1 MTMPDS
7 VSDAAG
13 AGVAG
18 AVGGVAGKPRD
29 VNYDLLRVVAMCLV
43 IGVHVINNYMPVKM
57 ALTGGAETVRSVL
70 FALFMVCNPLFIM
83 VSGRFNLTC
92 DAGRLGSTRLSGNL
106 PGSGS
111 DARTG
116 GGAGQADPG
125 SLAPYVRYYYK
136 RFVSLIVPYLL
147 YAGGMGF
154 VAYLV
159 IDHRSVGGAVSGT
172 LFDLFSGYDDSVY
185 WFVFMLAGFVLAT
198 PFLAAMMRAIGR
210 SGAWLLIGLAAAVAA
225 AEQICNLAGYPL
237 TFLQSFPWRGL
248 LVYYLFGFVLEYYP
262 PSTRM
267 RHGLYAS
274 APFALAWTV
283 ATPYL
288 FAGQQIQVGR
298 TLTVSFAVVV
308 AAVFLFFRYDVHPAS
323 ARLRRAITWLAGYS
337 YTIYLVHSPLSK
349 VLISPRIPA
358 PTDGWSYAGIS
369 VLMFGATLLAA
380 LLFAVIADTVVLK
393 PVQRLLRKV
402 RL

>member
-7 VSDAAG
+7 VS
-13 AGVAG
+13 
-18 AVGGVAGKPRD
+18 GVAGKPRD

-57 ALTGGAETVRSVL
+57 TLAGSAETVRSVL

-83 VSGRFNLTC
+83 VSGRFNLTF
-92 DAGRLGSTRLSGNL
+92 DAGRLGSTRSAGRL

-111 DARTG
+111 DARAG
-116 GGAGQADPG
+116 GGAGQADPS

-248 LVYYLFGFVLEYYP
+248 LVYYLLGFVLEYYP
-262 PSTRM
+262 AVRAYTARRVCVGAVRPGLDRCHAISVR
-267 RHGLYAS
+267 RPADAGRPHAHGLLRGGGGRGVPVLPVRRAHHVGAGAQGDY
-274 APFALAWTV
+274 LAGGV
-283 ATPYL
+283 LLHDLSGA
-288 FAGQQIQVGR
+288 F
-298 TLTVSFAVVV
+298 
-308 AAVFLFFRYDVHPAS
+308 AAVQGADWPEDSRAYGRMVVCGYQRADVWRYVAGG
-323 ARLRRAITWLAGYS
+323 AAICGDCRY
-337 YTIYLVHSPLSK
+337 
-349 VLISPRIPA
+349 R
-358 PTDGWSYAGIS
+358 
-369 VLMFGATLLAA
+369 GA
-380 LLFAVIADTVVLK
+380 
-393 PVQRLLRKV
+393 
-402 RL
+402 

>member
-7 VSDAAG
+7 VAGAAG
-13 AGVAG
+13 AGG
-18 AVGGVAGKPRD
+18 AGKPRD

-57 ALTGGAETVRSVL
+57 TLTGSAEVTRSVL

-83 VSGRFNLTC
+83 VSGRFNLTF
-92 DAGRLGSTRLSGNL
+92 DAAQGAGRPRPNG
-106 PGSGS
+106 
-111 DARTG
+111 
-116 GGAGQADPG
+116 
-125 SLAPYVRYYYK
+125 LAPYVRYYYK
-136 RFVSLIVPYLL
+136 RFISLIVPYLL

-198 PFLAAMMRAIGR
+198 PFLAAMMRTIGR
-210 SGAWLLIGLAAAVAA
+210 SGAWLLVGLAAAVAA
-225 AEQICNLAGYPL
+225 AEHICDLAGYPL

-248 LVYYLFGFVLEYYP
+248 LIYYLSGFVLEYYP
-262 PSTRM
+262 PSARI
-267 RHGLYAS
+267 RHGVYAL

-288 FAGQQIQVGR
+288 FAGQQMQVGR
-298 TLTVSFAVVV
+298 TVTVAFAMVVM
-308 AAVFLFFRYDVHPAS
+308 ATFLFFRYDVHITS
-323 ARLRRAITWLAGYS
+323 ARVRKAIIWLAGYS

-349 VLISPRIPA
+349 VLIGPRIPA

>member
-7 VSDAAG
+7 VS
-13 AGVAG
+13 
-18 AVGGVAGKPRD
+18 GVAGKPRD

-43 IGVHVINNYMPVKM
+43 ICVHVINNYMPVKM
-57 ALTGGAETVRSVL
+57 TLAGSAEVTRSVL

-83 VSGRFNLTC
+83 VSGRFNLTF
-92 DAGRLGSTRLSGNL
+92 DAAQGAGRPRPNG
-106 PGSGS
+106 
-111 DARTG
+111 
-116 GGAGQADPG
+116 
-125 SLAPYVRYYYK
+125 LAPYARYYYK

-154 VAYLV
+154 VAYLAV
-159 IDHRSVGGAVSGT
+159 DHRPVGGAFSGM

-248 LVYYLFGFVLEYYP
+248 LVYYLLGFVLEYYP
-262 PSTRM
+262 PSTRA
-267 RHGLYAS
+267 RRGLYAL

-288 FAGQQIQVGR
+288 FAGQHIQVGR

-349 VLISPRIPA
+349 VLIGPRIPT

-369 VLMFGATLLAA
+369 VLMFAATLLAA
-380 LLFAVIADTVVLK
+380 LAFAVVADTVVLK

>member
-13 AGVAG
+13 A
-18 AVGGVAGKPRD
+18 GVAGKPRD

-92 DAGRLGSTRLSGNL
+92 DAGRLGSTRSSGNL

-125 SLAPYVRYYYK
+125 SFAPYVRYYYK

-210 SGAWLLIGLAAAVAA
+210 SGAWLLVGLAA

-248 LVYYLFGFVLEYYP
+248 LVYYLLGFVLEYYP
-262 PSTRM
+262 PSTRA
-267 RHGLYAS
+267 RRGLYAL
-274 APFALAWTV
+274 APFALAWIV

-308 AAVFLFFRYDVHPAS
+308 AAVFLFFRYDVHPSS
-323 ARLRRAITWLAGYS
+323 ARLRRGITWLAGYS
-337 YTIYLVHSPLSK
+337 YTVYLVHSPLSK
-349 VLISPRIPA
+349 VLIGPRIPA

-369 VLMFGATLLAA
+369 VLMFAATLLAA

>member
-7 VSDAAG
+7 VS
-13 AGVAG
+13 
-18 AVGGVAGKPRD
+18 GVAGKLRD

-57 ALTGGAETVRSVL
+57 TLAGSAEVTRSVL

-83 VSGRFNLTC
+83 VSGRFNLTFDAAQC
-92 DAGRLGSTRLSGNL
+92 AGRPQPN
-106 PGSGS
+106 GS
-111 DARTG
+111 DARAG
-116 GGAGQADPG
+116 GGSGQADPS

-136 RFVSLIVPYLL
+136 RFISLIVPYLL

-198 PFLAAMMRAIGR
+198 PFLAAMMRTIGR
-210 SGAWLLIGLAAAVAA
+210 SGAWLLVGLAAAVAA

-237 TFLQSFPWRGL
+237 VFLQSFPWRGL
-248 LVYYLFGFVLEYYP
+248 LVYYLLGFVLEYYP
-262 PSTRM
+262 PSARA
-267 RHGLYAS
+267 RYGLYAL

-283 ATPYL
+283 ATPHL
-288 FAGQQIQVGR
+288 FTGQQVQVGR
-298 TLTVSFAVVV
+298 TLTVAFAIVVMT
-308 AAVFLFFRYDVHPAS
+308 VFLFFRYDVHITS
-323 ARLRRAITWLAGYS
+323 ARLRKAIIWLAGYS

-349 VLISPRIPA
+349 VLIGPRM
-358 PTDGWSYAGIS
+358 PTPTNGWSYAGIS

-380 LLFAVIADTVVLK
+380 LVFAVIADTVVLK

>member
-1 MTMPDS
+1 
-7 VSDAAG
+7 
-13 AGVAG
+13 
-18 AVGGVAGKPRD
+18 
-29 VNYDLLRVVAMCLV
+29 MCLV

-57 ALTGGAETVRSVL
+57 ALAGSAETVRSVL

-92 DAGRLGSTRLSGNL
+92 DAGRLGSTRSSGNL

>member
-7 VSDAAG
+7 VS
-13 AGVAG
+13 
-18 AVGGVAGKPRD
+18 GVAGKPRD

-57 ALTGGAETVRSVL
+57 TLAGSAEVTRSVL

-83 VSGRFNLTC
+83 VSGRFNLTF
-92 DAGRLGSTRLSGNL
+92 DADRPVSTHSAGRL

-111 DARTG
+111 DAWAG
-116 GGAGQADPG
+116 GGAGQADPS

-136 RFVSLIVPYLL
+136 RFISLIVPYLL

-237 TFLQSFPWRGL
+237 TFLQSFPWRGTAGL
-248 LVYYLFGFVLEYYP
+248 L
-262 PSTRM
+262 
-267 RHGLYAS
+267 
-274 APFALAWTV
+274 
-283 ATPYL
+283 
-288 FAGQQIQVGR
+288 
-298 TLTVSFAVVV
+298 
-308 AAVFLFFRYDVHPAS
+308 S
-323 ARLRRAITWLAGYS
+323 ARIRAGILSAVHADAARLVRVGAVRPGVDRRHAVPVRRPADSGRPHAHGFLRGGGGRGVPVLPVRRAHHVGAG
-337 YTIYLVHSPLSK
+337 
-349 VLISPRIPA
+349 A
-358 PTDGWSYAGIS
+358 
-369 VLMFGATLLAA
+369 
-380 LLFAVIADTVVLK
+380 
-393 PVQRLLRKV
+393 
-402 RL
+402 

>member
-7 VSDAAG
+7 VS
-13 AGVAG
+13 
-18 AVGGVAGKPRD
+18 GVAGKPRD

-57 ALTGGAETVRSVL
+57 TLAGSAEVARSVL

-83 VSGRFNLTC
+83 VSGRFNLTF
-92 DAGRLGSTRLSGNL
+92 DADRPVSTHSAGRL

-111 DARTG
+111 DARAG

-125 SLAPYVRYYYK
+125 SLAPYARYYYK

-198 PFLAAMMRAIGR
+198 PFLAAMMRTIGR
-210 SGAWLLIGLAAAVAA
+210 SGAWLLVGLAAAVAA

-248 LVYYLFGFVLEYYP
+248 LVYYLLGFVLEYYP
-262 PSTRM
+262 PSTWM

-308 AAVFLFFRYDVHPAS
+308 AAVFLFFRYDVHITS
-323 ARLRRAITWLAGYS
+323 ARLRKAITWLAGYS

-349 VLISPRIPA
+349 VLIGPRIPA

-369 VLMFGATLLAA
+369 VLMFAATLLAA

-393 PVQRLLRKV
+393 PVQRLLRNVALPRKG

>member
-7 VSDAAG
+7 VSGVAVSDATVS
-13 AGVAG
+13 GVAG
-18 AVGGVAGKPRD
+18 RPRD

-57 ALTGGAETVRSVL
+57 TLAGGAEVVRFVL

-83 VSGRFNLTC
+83 VSGRFNLTF
-92 DAGRLGSTRLSGNL
+92 DVNKPSTDKSSSHGLK
-106 PGSGS
+106 
-111 DARTG
+111 
-116 GGAGQADPG
+116 
-125 SLAPYVRYYYK
+125 PYARYYYK
-136 RFVSLIVPYLL
+136 RFISLIVPYLL

-210 SGAWLLIGLAAAVAA
+210 SGAWLLVGLAAVVAA
-225 AEQICNLAGYPL
+225 AEHICDLAGYPL

-248 LVYYLFGFVLEYYP
+248 LIYYLLGFVLEYYP
-262 PSTRM
+262 PSARI
-267 RHGLYAS
+267 RHGVYAL

-288 FAGQQIQVGR
+288 FVGQQMQVGR
-298 TLTVSFAVVV
+298 TVTVAFAMVVM
-308 AAVFLFFRYDVHPAS
+308 ATFLFFRYDVHITS
-323 ARLRRAITWLAGYS
+323 ARVRKAIIWLAGYS

-349 VLISPRIPA
+349 VLIGPRIPV

>member
-7 VSDAAG
+7 VSDA
-13 AGVAG
+13 
-18 AVGGVAGKPRD
+18 AGKPRD

-57 ALTGGAETVRSVL
+57 TLAGSAETVRSVL

-83 VSGRFNLTC
+83 VSGRFNLTF
-92 DAGRLGSTRLSGNL
+92 DAAQGAGRPRPNG
-106 PGSGS
+106 
-111 DARTG
+111 
-116 GGAGQADPG
+116 
-125 SLAPYVRYYYK
+125 LAPYARYYYK

-154 VAYLV
+154 VAYLAV
-159 IDHRSVGGAVSGT
+159 DHRPVGGAFSGM

-248 LVYYLFGFVLEYYP
+248 LVYYLLGFVLEYYP
-262 PSTRM
+262 PSTRA
-267 RHGLYAS
+267 RRGLYAL

-288 FAGQQIQVGR
+288 FAGQHIQVGR
-298 TLTVSFAVVV
+298 TLTVSFVVVV

-349 VLISPRIPA
+349 VLIGPRIPT

-369 VLMFGATLLAA
+369 VLMFAATLLAA
-380 LLFAVIADTVVLK
+380 LAFAVVADTVVLK
-393 PVQRLLRKV
+393 PVQRLLRNVALPRKG
-402 RL
+402 RP

>member
-7 VSDAAG
+7 VS
-13 AGVAG
+13 
-18 AVGGVAGKPRD
+18 GVAGKLRD

-57 ALTGGAETVRSVL
+57 TLAGSAEVVRFVL

-83 VSGRFNLTC
+83 VSGRFNLTF
-92 DAGRLGSTRLSGNL
+92 DVNKPSTDKSSSHGLK
-106 PGSGS
+106 
-111 DARTG
+111 
-116 GGAGQADPG
+116 
-125 SLAPYVRYYYK
+125 PYARYYYK
-136 RFVSLIVPYLL
+136 RFISLIVPYLL

-210 SGAWLLIGLAAAVAA
+210 SGAWLLVGLAAVVAA
-225 AEQICNLAGYPL
+225 AEHICDLVGYPL

-248 LVYYLFGFVLEYYP
+248 LIYYLLGFVLEYYP
-262 PSTRM
+262 PSARI
-267 RHGLYAS
+267 RRGVYAL

-288 FAGQQIQVGR
+288 FAGQQMQVGR
-298 TLTVSFAVVV
+298 TVTVAFAMVVM
-308 AAVFLFFRYDVHPAS
+308 ATFLFFRYDVHITS
-323 ARLRRAITWLAGYS
+323 ARVRKAIIWLAGYS

-349 VLISPRIPA
+349 VLIGPRIPV

-369 VLMFGATLLAA
+369 VLMFAATLLAA

-393 PVQRLLRKV
+393 PVQCLLRKV

>member
-7 VSDAAG
+7 VS
-13 AGVAG
+13 
-18 AVGGVAGKPRD
+18 GVAGKPRD

-57 ALTGGAETVRSVL
+57 TLAGSAEVTRSVL

-83 VSGRFNLTC
+83 VSGRFNLTF
-92 DAGRLGSTRLSGNL
+92 DADRPVNTHSAGRL

-111 DARTG
+111 DARAG

-125 SLAPYVRYYYK
+125 SLAPYARYYYK

-198 PFLAAMMRAIGR
+198 PFLAAMMYDRPIGR
-210 SGAWLLIGLAAAVAA
+210 LAADRPGRRRGRCRAYMRSCRISVDVPAV
-225 AEQICNLAGYPL
+225 I
-237 TFLQSFPWRGL
+237 PWRGL
-248 LVYYLFGFVLEYYP
+248 LIHCLLGFVLEYYP
-262 PSTRM
+262 PNPRVYGAACMS
-267 RHGLYAS
+267 L
-274 APFALAWTV
+274 APFALALDSR
-283 ATPYL
+283 TPYL
-288 FAGQQIQVGR
+288 FAGQQMQSWPHGHGCVR
-298 TLTVSFAVVV
+298 DVVV
-308 AAVFLFFRYDVHPAS
+308 MATFLFFRYDVHVRRRGCVR
-323 ARLRRAITWLAGYS
+323 RLSGWLDVPTRFIWY
-337 YTIYLVHSPLSK
+337 SPLS
-349 VLISPRIPA
+349 RC
-358 PTDGWSYAGIS
+358 
-369 VLMFGATLLAA
+369 
-380 LLFAVIADTVVLK
+380 
-393 PVQRLLRKV
+393 
-402 RL
+402 

>member
-13 AGVAG
+13 A
-18 AVGGVAGKPRD
+18 GVAGKPRD

-57 ALTGGAETVRSVL
+57 ALAGSAETVRSVL

-92 DAGRLGSTRLSGNL
+92 DA
-106 PGSGS
+106 
-111 DARTG
+111 AQG
-116 GGAGQADPG
+116 GGRCHDG

-136 RFVSLIVPYLL
+136 RFISLIVPYLL

-248 LVYYLFGFVLEYYP
+248 LVYYLLGFVLEYYP
-262 PSTRM
+262 PSTRA
-267 RHGLYAS
+267 RRGLYVS

-323 ARLRRAITWLAGYS
+323 ARLRKAITWLAGYS

-349 VLISPRIPA
+349 VLIGPRIPA

-369 VLMFGATLLAA
+369 VLMFAATLLAA
-380 LLFAVIADTVVLK
+380 LAFAVVADAVVLK

>member
-7 VSDAAG
+7 VS
-13 AGVAG
+13 GVAG
-18 AVGGVAGKPRD
+18 RPRD

-57 ALTGGAETVRSVL
+57 TLAGSAETVRSVL

-92 DAGRLGSTRLSGNL
+92 DAGRLGSTRSSGNL

-111 DARTG
+111 DARAG
-116 GGAGQADPG
+116 GGAGQADPS

-136 RFVSLIVPYLL
+136 RFISLIVP
-147 YAGGMGF
+147 
-154 VAYLV
+154 YLV

-248 LVYYLFGFVLEYYP
+248 LVYYLLGFVLEYYP
-262 PSTRM
+262 PSARI
-267 RHGLYAS
+267 RHGVYAL

-288 FAGQQIQVGR
+288 FAGQQMQVGR
-298 TLTVSFAVVV
+298 TVTVAFAMVVM
-308 AAVFLFFRYDVHPAS
+308 ATFLFFRYDVHITS
-323 ARLRRAITWLAGYS
+323 VRARKAIIWLAGYS

-349 VLISPRIPA
+349 VLIGPRIPA
-358 PTDGWSYAGIS
+358 PMDGWSYAGIS